1 MALRLLLYFLLLILI
16 NSCCYCKST
25 ESSHDIEKVK
35 FTLKK
40 SEDKQPN
47 DGNKDDEMVVVNVS
61 EFVAKVKGGLPSAKL
76 IANRLNLKLVRQVFP
91 DSDYFLFVQ
100 EYVNESERLSGD
112 DLESRYWHHVNR
124 NESRRH
130 RKRDRARDNRRRNLM
145 SRSIDVDEIEKIKRE
160 SNVIRAY
167 LVSKKYS
174 IYLRI

>member
-35 FTLKK
+35 FTLRK
-40 SEDKQPN
+40 SEDKPN
-47 DGNKDDEMVVVNVS
+47 DDKDDEMVVVNVS

-130 RKRDRARDNRRRNLM
+130 RKREKARDNRRRNLM

-160 SNVIRAY
+160 SNVIKAVNC
-167 LVSKKYS
+167 LKKYS
-174 IYLRI
+174 I

>member
-35 FTLKK
+35 FTLRK
-40 SEDKQPN
+40 SEDKPN
-47 DGNKDDEMVVVNVS
+47 DDKDDEMVVVNVS

-100 EYVNESERLSGD
+100 EYVNESDRLSGD

-130 RKRDRARDNRRRNLM
+130 RKRERAQDNRRRNLM

-160 SNVIRAY
+160 SNVIKAVNC
-167 LVSKKYS
+167 LKKYS
-174 IYLRI
+174 I